1 MKIVPA
7 PDKFNESLKG
17 ILNIENVTKGDTYY
31 ISIGRVQAIGTGFL
45 LAETQQTFNITCQMY
60 NY

>member
-7 PDKFNESLKG
+7 PGKFNESLKG

-31 ISIGRVQAIGTGFL
+31 ISTGRVHAIGTGFL
-45 LAETQQTFNITCQMY
+45 LTETQHTFNITCQMY
-60 NY
+60 DY